1 MKTIAV
7 INQKGGCGK
16 TTTAV
21 NLAAA
26 IAERHKRVLL
36 VDLDP
41 QAHATIGVGV
51 DPDSL
56 DDSIYEA
63 LVQPDTGLSEIL
75 VRTQTE
81 GLSLAPGSVFL
92 AAADIEL
99 SRVPARDLVLD
110 RLLAS
115 VQSEFDVCIMDCAPS
130 FGLLTINALA
140 ASNRII
146 VPVLAQYYS
155 LEGLRRVLDTIHLIR
170 ERAYPHAAERP
181 NILLT
186 LVDDRTKVSRQIQQQ
201 VREIFGPLVF
211 ETVIHNNVRL
221 SEAPSAG
228 QPVLTYAPHSR
239 GAVEHKKLASE
250 ILGDSTPVEL
260 SNQVPVRTGLQKDL
274 FALFSD
280 IEPVKASPADDVE
293 AAKTN
298 ADTVDDTAATPDTH
312 TLAPPPPTDFPSAT
326 YRPPPSHE

>member
-26 IAERHKRVLL
+26 LAERHKRVLL
-36 VDLDP
+36 IDLDP

-56 DDSIYEA
+56 DYSIYEA
-63 LVQPDTGLSEIL
+63 LVQPDVRLSQIL
-75 VRTQTE
+75 VRTETK
-81 GLSLAPGSVFL
+81 GLMLAPGSVFL

-99 SRVPARDLVLD
+99 SQVPGRDLVLD
-110 RLLAS
+110 RLLTS
-115 VQSEFDVCIMDCAPS
+115 VDGEFDVCIMDCAPS

-140 ASNRII
+140 ASNHVI

-170 ERAYPHAAERP
+170 ERAYAHSAERP

-201 VREIFGPLVF
+201 VREIFGALVF
-211 ETVIHNNVRL
+211 KTVIHNNVRL

-239 GAVEHKKLASE
+239 GAVEHRELASE
-250 ILGDSTPVEL
+250 ILGDSTPVKVSDE
-260 SNQVPVRTGLQKDL
+260 VPLKKGLQKDL

-280 IEPVKASPADDVE
+280 VEPVKAGPARNGETPEADVDAVHGVAAPHDSDISSP
-293 AAKTN
+293 
-298 ADTVDDTAATPDTH
+298 
-312 TLAPPPPTDFPSAT
+312 LPPVDFPTAT
-326 YRPPPSHE
+326 HRLRRSHE